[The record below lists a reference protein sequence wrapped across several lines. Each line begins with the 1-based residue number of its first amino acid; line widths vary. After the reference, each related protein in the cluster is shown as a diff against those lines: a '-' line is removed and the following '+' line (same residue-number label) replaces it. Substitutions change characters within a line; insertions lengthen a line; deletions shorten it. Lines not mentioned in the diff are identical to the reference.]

1 METFG
6 LLQEIK
12 RGQLQAIFFIPVKSR
27 EITIFLNKED
37 LQLLEK
43 MEELEEIDGFYLLNL
58 ERKKIMWE
66 GEK

>member
-12 RGQLQAIFFIPVKSR
+12 RGQLQAIFFVPARSK
-27 EITIFLNKED
+27 EITISLNRED

-43 MEELEEIDGFYLLNL
+43 MEGLVEIDGFYLLNL
-58 ERKKIMWE
+58 QQKKIMWE